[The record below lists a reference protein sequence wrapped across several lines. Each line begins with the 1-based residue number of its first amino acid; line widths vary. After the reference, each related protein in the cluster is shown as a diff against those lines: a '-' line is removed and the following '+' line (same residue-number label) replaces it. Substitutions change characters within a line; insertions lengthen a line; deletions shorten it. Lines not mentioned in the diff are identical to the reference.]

1 MHIKIVII
9 GKIKEKV
16 YNKKIKKYLEW
27 LSRDLKLEII
37 VVKVLKLDKIKSQIE
52 NLKKNNFFC
61 IFLSEHGQS
70 INSNAFSKLIFS
82 TEKKIAFIMGGPDGH
97 PENLIKT
104 KDLKLS
110 LSKMT
115 MPYELATLVLTE
127 QIYRALSIQKGSKY
141 HRN

>member
-1 MHIKIVII
+1 MHIKIVSI

-16 YNKKIKKYLEW
+16 YKKKIEKYLEW

-52 NLKKNNFFC
+52 KLKKNNFFC

-70 INSNAFSKLIFS
+70 INSNAFSKLIFN
-82 TEKKIAFIMGGPDGH
+82 TEKKIAFIIGGPEGH